1 MAVIKARTD
10 VGTLSAWMRQSLL
23 VAALAGAGQDGAE
36 ADVPGS
42 TMLVPSGFNR
52 P

>member
-1 MAVIKARTD
+1 MAVIKPRED

-23 VAALAGAGQDGAE
+23 VAALAGAGEDGAE

-42 TMLVPSGFNR
+42 TLLARHRF
-52 P
+52 